1 MVILRIRIVLRIV
14 IVIAVVD
21 VVVVPPR
28 DGGFGVVRQ
37 WSWRCVVVVV
47 VVVLW

>member
-1 MVILRIRIVLRIV
+1 M
-14 IVIAVVD
+14 IAVVD

-47 VVVLW
+47 VLW